1 MFYNNFVR
9 LCNSLGKSPSAVALE
24 IGIAKSTVSR
34 WRGGSVPNFSTILKL
49 SEYFDVPTSELT
61 GKKMNA
67 MDRILFILAKRQIPV
82 PYMEAK
88 LDFQPGFIDGLGKN
102 PIPDEALEK
111 IAEFLSCS
119 TDFLLNGYEQKN
131 KPDTVYSVEPNA
143 KYSIL
148 SEENRRL
155 VDDLIE
161 KLLISQSLG

>member
-1 MFYNNFVR
+1 MFYERYVQ
-9 LCNSLGKSPSAVALE
+9 LCNSVGKTPSAVAIE
-24 IGIAKSTVSR
+24 CGMTSAAVSR
-34 WRGGSVPNFSTILKL
+34 WKKGVEPSFKTVVKFA
-49 SEYFDVPTSELT
+49 EYFNVPTSELT
-61 GKKMNA
+61 GEKMDA

-131 KPDTVYSVEPNA
+131 KPDTINSVEPNA

-148 SEENRRL
+148 TEENRRL